1 MKKLKTVFFVLVIL
15 FQLVGC
21 AKKSETDEATAAGD
35 SLAGKQLSISGNYV
49 DDNYSKRN
57 EGYDWIAVAV
67 YEVSDSV
74 IKVSV
79 RSRSDKKKP
88 TCTFDAEAKK
98 IGENK
103 YASNND
109 GIAVIYTFSEE
120 SITIGTEA
128 SEENDKLQYY
138 CSGGGNFAGEYKKV
152 KEYLDEKQ
160 IDPRIFIKT
169 LSLQN
174 IVFDVN
180 TVRKDGK
187 LILNITPFGLK
198 IDNSKVTHEIEGTV
212 VNAEVED
219 LNSDGSPELLVYVI
233 SRDNHH
239 YGNVIGYSVNNGKS
253 MSQIAF
259 PPISENAE
267 AHKVYDGHD
276 EFAIVETTL
285 VRRFKTYASNDDN
298 SKPTG
303 NMKQV
308 EYKLKEGEASR
319 KFEISKVTEF

>member
-1 MKKLKTVFFVLVIL
+1 MKKLKKVFFVFVIL

-21 AKKSETDEATAAGD
+21 AKKSETNEATAARD
-35 SLAGKQLSISGNYV
+35 SITDRQLSISGNYV
-49 DDNYSKRN
+49 DESYSKRN
-57 EGYDWIAVAV
+57 EGYDWIAVTV
-67 YEVSDSV
+67 YEVSDS
-74 IKVSV
+74 IINVSV

-98 IGENK
+98 IGKNK
-103 YASNND
+103 YTSNNN
-109 GIAVIYTFSEE
+109 GIAIIYTFSEE

-138 CSGGGNFAGEYKKV
+138 CSGGGNFAGEYKKI
-152 KEYLDEKQ
+152 KESLDKKQ

-180 TVRKDGK
+180 TIRKDGK

-198 IDNSKVTHEIEGTV
+198 GDNSKISQEIKGTV
-212 VNAEVED
+212 VDAEVED
-219 LNSDGSPELLVYVI
+219 LNSDGSPELLVYTT
-233 SRDNHH
+233 SQDNNHH
-239 YGNVIGYSVNNGKS
+239 GNVIGYSVNNGKS

-259 PPISENAE
+259 PSITENAE
-267 AHKVYDGHD
+267 AYKGYVGQD
-276 EFAIVETTL
+276 EFSIVETTL
-285 VRRFKTYASNDDN
+285 VRRFKTYSSNDE

-303 NMKQV
+303 KIKQV

>member
-1 MKKLKTVFFVLVIL
+1 MKNLKTVFFVFVIL

-21 AKKSETDEATAAGD
+21 AKKSETNDADSGD
-35 SLAGKQLSISGNYV
+35 AITGEQSITGNYV
-49 DDNYSKRN
+49 DDNYAKRN
-57 EGYDWIAVAV
+57 EGYDWVAVAV
-67 YEVSDSV
+67 YEVSDSI
-74 IKVSV
+74 IKVCV

-109 GIAVIYTFSEE
+109 GIEVIYTFSEE
-120 SITIGTEA
+120 SITIGTAEG
-128 SEENDKLQYY
+128 EDKDKLQYY
-138 CSGGGNFAGEYKKV
+138 CSGGGNFAGVYKKLD
-152 KEYLDEKQ
+152 ESLDEKQ
-160 IDPRIFIKT
+160 MDPRIFIKT

-174 IVFDVN
+174 IIFEVN

-187 LILNITPFGLK
+187 QLLNITPFGLK
-198 IDNSKVTHEIEGTV
+198 EDNSKITQEIDGTV
-212 VNAEVED
+212 VNVDVED
-219 LNSDGSPELLVYVI
+219 LNSDGSPELLVYTT
-233 SRDNHH
+233 SQDSNQ
-239 YGNVIGYSVNNGKS
+239 YGNVIGYSVNNKKS

-259 PPISENAE
+259 PPITENAE
-267 AHKVYDGHD
+267 AHKGYAGHD

-308 EYKLKEGEASR
+308 EYKLKDGEASR
-319 KFEISKVTEF
+319 KFEVTKVTEF